1 MHAPRPF
8 TPRFLMKHPRVHVA
22 SLRRLN
28 ETEGLRHTGKG
39 GRKGRDSDG
48 GCEMRG
54 HDHRTALWVPSYW
67 GTLIPHEAPLLYVTS
82 HSYLFR
88 RKDLKNPRKKHR
100 IKYADAQVRLDE
112 QATE

>member
-54 HDHRTALWVPSYW
+54 HDHRTAIFTGPQPFGSRATGAHLSPMR
-67 GTLIPHEAPLLYVTS
+67 PLCS
-82 HSYLFR
+82 M
-88 RKDLKNPRKKHR
+88 
-100 IKYADAQVRLDE
+100 
-112 QATE
+112 